1 VRLSP
6 DAPDPHTNL
15 GTALA
20 QAGRLPEAADEFETA
35 LRMDPNDALVQRN
48 LGQALSGIPG
58 RLPDALRHLEEAD
71 RLRPDPELKQAIAQ
85 LRAEQQ

>member
-1 VRLSP
+1 MRLWP

-20 QAGRLPEAADEFETA
+20 QAGRLPEAAAEFEAA
-35 LRMDPNDALVQRN
+35 LRMDPNDAVVQSN
-48 LGQALSGIPG
+48 LGLALSGIPG

-71 RLRPDPELKQAIAQ
+71 RLRPDPELEQAIAH